1 MLRITRYGIIST
13 MKEGARAQRKEWL
26 KMAIDP
32 IILET
37 EVMKLSIA
45 ARARLAEKLI
55 LSLDAP
61 SEEENLHLWVDEA
74 ERRLRDLHEGKAKE
88 VSAEDAL
95 RRARAVIS

>member
-1 MLRITRYGIIST
+1 
-13 MKEGARAQRKEWL
+13 
-26 KMAIDP
+26 MAIDP

>member
-1 MLRITRYGIIST
+1 

>member
-1 MLRITRYGIIST
+1 
-13 MKEGARAQRKEWL
+13 
-26 KMAIDP
+26 MAIDP
-32 IILET
+32 RILET
-37 EVMKLSIA
+37 EVMKLSIE
-45 ARARLAEKLI
+45 ARARLAKKLI

-95 RRARAVIS
+95 RRARSVIS